1 MELAGLDLT
10 HHPVLLKQVRIIDAT
25 EFNPSSDRDRFADV
39 LISPDGVMHVGVP
52 DADLPTDVQILD
64 RSGLVL
70 GTGLVDLYSTS
81 GEPGFERRETVV
93 SLTKA
98 AQRGG
103 FSRVGILPH
112 TEPASDNL
120 TALEFW
126 RRNERERAP
135 HQPQLMPWGAITI
148 DCAGDR
154 LADLAEM
161 TDAVIGFT
169 DAKPLP
175 NLMLVRRAMEY
186 VKPLGKPLM
195 LWAYDPNL
203 AGSGVMREGR
213 WSLQYGLTGSSVTAE
228 TTALAALI
236 ELVVLTGTPTHF
248 MRISTARS
256 VELIAQAKARGLP
269 ITASVAWMHLW
280 LTDKDLHTYDPN
292 LHLKPPLGS
301 ATDRAALISAVKSGV
316 IDAIAIDHTPY
327 TYEEKTVAFEVSPTG
342 AIGLEFALPVLWQ
355 ELVVTGLLSAQ
366 ELWRSLSNGSAQCL
380 GIDTKDLSLATLFDP
395 NTTWTVTSEA
405 IASLAPN
412 TPCLGKSLVGKVIP
426 ITLPASSP

>member
-1 MELAGLDLT
+1 MELGELDLT

-25 EFNPSSDRDRFADV
+25 EFDTSADRDRFADV
-39 LISPDGVMHVGVP
+39 LVSLDGAMHIGIR
-52 DADLPTDVQILD
+52 DTDLPSDLRILD

-81 GEPGFERRETVV
+81 GEPGFERRETIA

-98 AQRGG
+98 SQCGG

-112 TEPASDNL
+112 TKPAIDNL

-126 RRNERERAP
+126 ASHARTRSPRL
-135 HQPQLMPWGAITI
+135 PQLMPWGAITL

-161 TDAVIGFT
+161 ADAVIGFT

-186 VKPLGKPLM
+186 IKPLGKPLM

-203 AGSGVMREGR
+203 AGGGVMHEGK
-213 WSLQYGLTGSSVTAE
+213 WSLQYGLTGSSAAAE
-228 TTALAALI
+228 TAALAALL
-236 ELVVLTGTPTHF
+236 ELVALTGTPTHF

-256 VELIAQAKARGLP
+256 VELIERAKAQGLP

-292 LHLKPPLGS
+292 LHLKPPLGNE
-301 ATDRAALISAVKSGV
+301 TDRAALISAVKSGI
-316 IDAIAIDHTPY
+316 IDAIAVDHTPY

-355 ELVVTGLLSAQ
+355 ELVETGLLKAW
-366 ELWRSLSNGSAQCL
+366 ELWRSLSMGSARCL
-380 GIDTKDLSLATLFDP
+380 GIDTKDLPLATLFDP
-395 NTTWTVTSEA
+395 SLNWTVTPEA
-405 IASLAPN
+405 IASLAQN
-412 TPCLGKSLVGKVIP
+412 TPCLGKSIVGKVIP
-426 ITLPASSP
+426 VTHLSSSA

>member
-1 MELAGLDLT
+1 MELAELDLT

-25 EFNPSSDRDRFADV
+25 ESDLSDRFADV
-39 LISPDGVMHVGVP
+39 LISTDDVMHVGVQ
-52 DADLPTDVQILD
+52 DADLPADARILD

-81 GEPGFERRETVV
+81 GEPGFERRETIA

-98 AQRGG
+98 AQCGG

-112 TEPASDNL
+112 TKPAIDNL

-126 RRNERERAP
+126 SRHDRARSP
-135 HQPQLMPWGAITI
+135 HHPQLMPWGAITL
-148 DCAGDR
+148 DCAGNQ
-154 LADLAEM
+154 LTDLAEM
-161 TDAVIGFT
+161 AEAVIGFT

-186 VKPLGKPLM
+186 IKPLGKPLM

-203 AGSGVMREGR
+203 AGSGVMREGKR
-213 WSLQYGLTGSSVTAE
+213 SLQYGLTGSSATAE
-228 TTALAALI
+228 TAALAALI
-236 ELVVLTGTPTHF
+236 ELVALIGTPTHF

-256 VELIAQAKARGLP
+256 VELIAQAKSQGLP

-280 LTDKDLHTYDPN
+280 LTDKDLHTYDPS

-301 ATDRAALISAVKSGV
+301 DTDRDALIAAVKSGI
-316 IDAIAIDHTPY
+316 IDAIAVDHAPY

-355 ELVVTGLLSAQ
+355 ELVETGLLSGL
-366 ELWRSLSNGSAQCL
+366 ELWRSLSSGAARCL
-380 GIDTKDLSLATLFDP
+380 GIDTKEESLPLATLFDP
-395 NTTWTVTSEA
+395 SLSWTVTSEA
-405 IASLAPN
+405 IASLAQN
-412 TPCLGKSLVGKVIP
+412 TPCLGKSIVGKVIP
-426 ITLPASSP
+426 IANLSSSA